1 MKLLLIDDEAPVREI
16 LGLSLRSEGYEV
28 MTAASGK
35 EGIEIFRRENPP
47 IVLTD
52 IKMPGMDGSRIYEK
66 IKMIDSNLAR
76 RIVFITGNI
85 LNKETQAF
93 LEKTG
98 ALNLPKP
105 FSINEL
111 KDIIYDALNV

>member
-1 MKLLLIDDEAPVREI
+1 MKKNRPDVII
-16 LGLSLRSEGYEV
+16 
-28 MTAASGK
+28 
-35 EGIEIFRRENPP
+35 
-47 IVLTD
+47 TD